1 MASHTADESLKHGA
15 QQIEEV
21 FGAHA
26 IADAKHA
33 SDAEHNTPLMQVIKK
48 NRKAIAWSMVMSMT
62 VVMEG
67 YDTILMSSFF
77 AYPSFTEKFGA
88 YNAATND
95 YQLSGA
101 WQTALN
107 NASNVGIVPGIF
119 LNGWLAAKYGYRKV
133 IIVAL
138 FFLNAF
144 IFITFFAPNKPVL
157 VVGQILCGFSWGV
170 FATIGPAYASEIVPL
185 QLRGYLTSYVNLC
198 WAIGQ
203 FIAAGVLKGLVA
215 RTDQWSYRIPFAVQW
230 AWPVPLMI
238 ACFFAPESPWYMVRN
253 NRLDEAQHILKRIST
268 NTNEDEIKGTLA
280 MMVHT
285 VEIETQLDNEASQT
299 SYFQCFKG
307 TDRRRTEICC
317 MTFMGQLF
325 SGSCF
330 AYTPT
335 YFFQQAGIKDTVS
348 YSIGLGGTAV
358 AFCGT
363 IASWFILAHVGRR
376 KIYTTGMGV
385 LCTLL
390 LVIGIVST
398 ASKSDDVK
406 WVAGALTVVWLFT
419 YSLSV
424 GPVAYT
430 IVSETSA
437 IRVRAKTVCLAR
449 NSYALMNIVCS
460 TLESY
465 FMNPTEWNLK
475 GKTAFFWFATSFC
488 TFVWAYFRLP
498 EAKDRTYE
506 EMDLLFTKGVSARQF
521 AHFKIDAYAGAG
533 LDSKTEILYE
543 EKVVGAIK

>member
-1 MASHTADESLKHGA
+1 
-15 QQIEEV
+15 
-21 FGAHA
+21 
-26 IADAKHA
+26 
-33 SDAEHNTPLMQVIKK
+33 
-48 NRKAIAWSMVMSMT
+48 
-62 VVMEG
+62 
-67 YDTILMSSFF
+67 
-77 AYPSFTEKFGA
+77 
-88 YNAATND
+88 
-95 YQLSGA
+95 
-101 WQTALN
+101 
-107 NASNVGIVPGIF
+107 
-119 LNGWLAAKYGYRKV
+119 
-133 IIVAL
+133 
-138 FFLNAF
+138 
-144 IFITFFAPNKPVL
+144 
-157 VVGQILCGFSWGV
+157 
-170 FATIGPAYASEIVPL
+170 
-185 QLRGYLTSYVNLC
+185 
-198 WAIGQ
+198 
-203 FIAAGVLKGLVA
+203 
-215 RTDQWSYRIPFAVQW
+215 
-230 AWPVPLMI
+230 
-238 ACFFAPESPWYMVRN
+238 MVRN

-268 NTNEDEIKGTLA
+268 NTSEDEIKGTLA

-299 SYFQCFKG
+299 SYLQCFKG

-363 IASWFILAHVGRR
+363 ITSWFILAHVGRR

-390 LVIGIVST
+390 LIIGIVSS

-460 TLESY
+460 TVSHLPPSSLSSVPPLTPSEARILLHEPHRMEPQRQDRILLVRN
-465 FMNPTEWNLK
+465 FLLDVRMGILPT
-475 GKTAFFWFATSFC
+475 S
-488 TFVWAYFRLP
+488 
-498 EAKDRTYE
+498 
-506 EMDLLFTKGVSARQF
+506 
-521 AHFKIDAYAGAG
+521 
-533 LDSKTEILYE
+533 
-543 EKVVGAIK
+543 